1 MASLLQK
8 EGFETVYQA
17 TTHRLDDLLSVDPDA
32 MLGPK
37 QRAWLQDPRVRL
49 RTWDMDRFDDDMREA
64 TRLLWA
70 SEPGKLEAI
79 VLEHPRNAMAR
90 RRAQRP

>member
-1 MASLLQK
+1 MPKWAEGPDLSRATELATALEQAGAPQTGAARARRNQVFALLDR
-8 EGFETVYQA
+8 TVTQ
-17 TTHRLDDLLSVDPDA
+17 V
-32 MLGPK
+32 
-37 QRAWLQDPRVRL
+37 
-49 RTWDMDRFDDDMREA
+49 REA